1 MTALDAN
8 RAKAQL
14 AEKAG
19 ASISSLKN
27 MIIWGNHSPTMYPDP
42 YNATINGV
50 SAAETI
56 NDDQWLAEEYLPLV
70 QQRERRL

>member
-19 ASISSLKN
+19 VEISSVQN

-42 YNATINGV
+42 YNATISSE
-50 SAAETI
+50 SAAKVI
-56 NDDQWLAEEYLPLV
+56 NDDNWIETDYLPG
-70 QQRERRL
+70 Q

>member
-19 ASISSLKN
+19 TDISNLKN
-27 MIIWGNHSPTMYPDP
+27 MIIWGNHSP
-42 YNATINGV
+42 NV
-50 SAAETI
+50 S
-56 NDDQWLAEEYLPLV
+56 
-70 QQRERRL
+70 

>member
-19 ASISSLKN
+19 AEISSVTN
-27 MIIWGNHSPTMYPDP
+27 MTVWGNHSPTMYPDP
-42 YNATINGV
+42 YKRKLM
-50 SAAETI
+50 E
-56 NDDQWLAEEYLPLV
+56 
-70 QQRERRL
+70 